1 MASTAGRSIEFTD
14 YSAEGFVAKGCI
26 GGIAEGFVAE
36 DCVAKGFVAERLVA
50 ESCIAEDITNC
61 FASTVATKTRRKG
74 CADGGHSHE
83 LEQIQVGSGIG
94 SNFATSQST

>member
-1 MASTAGRSIEFTD
+1 MALTAGRILEFTN
-14 YSAEGFVAKGCI
+14 YTAEGFVAKSCI

-36 DCVAKGFVAERLVA
+36 DCVAKGFATERLVA
-50 ESCIAEDITNC
+50 ESCIAEDIRNC
-61 FASTVATKTRRKG
+61 IASTAATKTRRKG
-74 CADGGHSHE
+74 CADGGHSHD